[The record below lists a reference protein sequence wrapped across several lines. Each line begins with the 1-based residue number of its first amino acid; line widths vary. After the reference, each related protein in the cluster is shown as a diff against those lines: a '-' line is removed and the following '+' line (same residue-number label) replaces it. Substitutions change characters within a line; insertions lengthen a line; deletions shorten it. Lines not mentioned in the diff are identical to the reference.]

1 MKIVNIVKKLF
12 AKDLQ
17 IEKVKSD
24 MEKFERK
31 LKKLKAEYAAIEDSI
46 INNFPK
52 DEIKAMSFSCGSIR
66 LEQTDIPT
74 IKNWDK
80 VCAFAKEHGVFS
92 IFQKRLSSAAVKE
105 IMLEGGKIPGVTIF
119 HKKVL
124 KLSKAKK

>member
-1 MKIVNIVKKLF
+1 MKIVNTVRKLF

-17 IEKVKSD
+17 IEKVKVD

-80 VCAFAKEHGVFS
+80 VCSFAKEYGVFS

-105 IMLEGGKIPGVTIF
+105 IMSEGRKIPGVTIF